1 MRIVDTAIDNLA
13 LKLQKR
19 QNLDHIDYLK
29 VRLGIQVFIINL
41 FKGIVTYGL
50 AILLNI
56 FLYTLTV
63 HLTYFILRRYSHGA
77 HAKTSL
83 LCHVQN
89 IIFFI
94 FLPWLIVKYDIPF
107 WFMLFLSVLGWMIV
121 FKYAPAATRKQ
132 PIKYERIKP
141 KKIISLLVMSIYI
154 VMILFVPHPYNL
166 LIAFG
171 AFLQSTTLLPI
182 FFSKE
187 E

>member
-13 LKLQKR
+13 LKLQKK
-19 QNLDHIDYLK
+19 QNLDHIEYLK

-63 HLTYFILRRYSHGA
+63 HLAYFILRRFSHGA

-107 WFMLFLSVLGWMIV
+107 WFMLFLTILGWLIV
-121 FKYAPAATRKQ
+121 LKYAPAATRKQ
-132 PIKYERIKP
+132 PIKLERKKSLKIK
-141 KKIISLLVMSIYI
+141 SLLVISIYI
-154 VMILFVPHPYNL
+154 VMILFVPLPFNF
-166 LIAFG
+166 LIAHG
-171 AFLQSTTLLPI
+171 AFLQASTLLPI
-182 FFSKE
+182 FFPKE